1 MPGFLTTADRADMLA
16 SLTAS
21 WTQTATIQRNDGAD
35 AWMTVAT
42 NVPCRGVAQRAQE
55 LVIAGE
61 VRSVVPWL
69 FNLPANMDIRNAD
82 RLITGGRTFEIAAA
96 VDPLDQALIRQVR
109 AVEVS

>member
-35 AWMTVAT
+35 QWIVVAT

-69 FNLPANMDIRNAD
+69 FNLPAGTDVRGAD
-82 RLITGGRTFEIAAA
+82 RLLVGGHTFDISAT
-96 VDPLDQALIRQVR
+96 VDPMDQALIRQIR
-109 AVEVS
+109 AVEVG